1 MEIFSKYT
9 KCEHNLWYVAFL
21 RNKSDR
27 WKVAKLPAKVFNSL
41 VRQGRIWV
49 FS

>member
-1 MEIFSKYT
+1 MLHFYEIKAIET
-9 KCEHNLWYVAFL
+9 
-21 RNKSDR
+21 